1 MLNIVLSL
9 MIGSVLTYLVTI
21 LSSSIRSS
29 EILENAMLTYAL
41 LLMSAYE
48 VSVQQLEQT
57 IVANK
62 IEGRE
67 ATNLRKLHNN
77 EFESFANNKIKE
89 VVKFIPTAH
98 INIIKYK
105 NFEQLKVYVT
115 QQFRRKHAQSKQKNK
130 KV

>member
-9 MIGSVLTYLVTI
+9 LFGSIFTYLVTI

-29 EILENAMLTYAL
+29 EILENAMLTHAL

-48 VSVQQLEQT
+48 ISIQQLEHT

-62 IEGRE
+62 IEGRDAE
-67 ATNLRKLHNN
+67 NLRKLHKN
-77 EFESFANNKIKE
+77 EFEAFANKKIKD
-89 VVKFIPTAH
+89 VINHIPVAH
-98 INIIKYK
+98 TNIIRYK
-105 NFEQLKVYVT
+105 NFEQLKIYVT
-115 QQFRRKHAQSKQKNK
+115 QEFRRKHAQSKQKDK